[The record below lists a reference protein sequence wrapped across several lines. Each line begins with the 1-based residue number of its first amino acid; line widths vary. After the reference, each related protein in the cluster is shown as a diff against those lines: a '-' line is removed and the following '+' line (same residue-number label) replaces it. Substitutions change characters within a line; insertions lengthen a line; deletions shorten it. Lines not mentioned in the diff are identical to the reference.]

1 MTDTLE
7 QKEQVA
13 VTDAVEETPA
23 LSVRDERYRWFAVFV
38 QSGMDKK
45 AKQVLEDRV
54 KKYSLDA
61 FFKQV
66 LVPSREVEY
75 VDEYGKRKK
84 REQKMMP
91 GYLLI
96 QMEMNDKTFHLVRET
111 PKITNFVGADPRKNI
126 LPPPMGDEEV
136 ERLINAA
143 AHQAKPEVQRAKM
156 SFEKGER
163 VKVIDGPFAS
173 FIGDVDEVKVDK
185 QKLRILVSVFGR
197 ATPVEI
203 EFSKVEKVKEEKKE
217 GK

>member
-23 LSVRDERYRWFAVFV
+23 LSVRDERYRWFSVFV
-38 QSGMDKK
+38 QSGMEKK

>member
-7 QKEQVA
+7 QTEQVA
-13 VTDAVEETPA
+13 VEETAPA
-23 LSVRDERYRWFAVFV
+23 VAVKDERYRWYAVFV
-38 QSGMDKK
+38 QSGMEKK
-45 AKQVLEDRV
+45 AKQVLEDRI
-54 KKYSLDA
+54 KKFAVESS
-61 FFKQV
+61 FKTV

-75 VDEYGKRKK
+75 IDEYGKKKK

-111 PKITNFVGADPRKNI
+111 PKITNFVGADTRKNI
-126 LPPPMGDEEV
+126 LPPPMGDDEV
-136 ERLINAA
+136 DRLMNTA

-173 FIGDVDEVKVDK
+173 FIGDVDEVKTDK

-203 EFSKVEKVKEEKKE
+203 EFTKVEKVREEKK
-217 GK
+217 

>member
-13 VTDAVEETPA
+13 ATEETPA
-23 LSVRDERYRWFAVFV
+23 VAVRDERYRWYAVFV
-38 QSGMDKK
+38 QSGMEKK
-45 AKQVLEDRV
+45 AKQVLEDRI
-54 KKYSLDA
+54 KKYSLESA
-61 FFKQV
+61 FKTV
-66 LVPSREVEY
+66 LVPSREVDY
-75 VDEYGKRKK
+75 IDEYGKKKK
-84 REQKMMP
+84 REQKLMP

-126 LPPPMGDEEV
+126 LPPPMGDDEV
-136 ERLINAA
+136 ERLVNTA

-156 SFEKGER
+156 TFEKGER

-173 FIGDVDEVKVDK
+173 FVGDVDEVKTDK

-203 EFSKVEKVKEEKKE
+203 EFTKVEKVREEKK
-217 GK
+217 

>member
-13 VTDAVEETPA
+13 ATEETPA
-23 LSVRDERYRWFAVFV
+23 LVVRDERYRWYAVFV
-38 QSGMDKK
+38 QSGMEKK
-45 AKQVLEDRV
+45 AKQVLEDRI
-54 KKYSLDA
+54 KKYSLESA
-61 FFKQV
+61 FKTV
-66 LVPSREVEY
+66 LVPSREVDY
-75 VDEYGKRKK
+75 IDEYGKKKK
-84 REQKMMP
+84 REQKLMP

-126 LPPPMGDEEV
+126 LPPPMGDDEV
-136 ERLINAA
+136 ERLVNTA

-156 SFEKGER
+156 TFEKGER

-173 FIGDVDEVKVDK
+173 FVGDVDEVKTDK

-203 EFSKVEKVKEEKKE
+203 EFSKVEKVREEKK
-217 GK
+217 

>member
-13 VTDAVEETPA
+13 AEETPA
-23 LSVRDERYRWFAVFV
+23 VAVRDERYRWYAVFV
-38 QSGMDKK
+38 QSGMEKK
-45 AKQVLEDRV
+45 AKQVLEERI
-54 KKYSLDA
+54 KKFSLESA
-61 FFKQV
+61 FKTV
-66 LVPSREVEY
+66 LVPSREVDY
-75 VDEYGKRKK
+75 IDEYGKKKK
-84 REQKMMP
+84 REQKLMP

-126 LPPPMGDEEV
+126 LPPPMGDDEID
-136 ERLINAA
+136 RLVNTA

-173 FIGDVDEVKVDK
+173 FIGDVDEVKTDK

-203 EFSKVEKVKEEKKE
+203 EFTKVEKVREEKK
-217 GK
+217 